1 MGFTGNRRI
10 EPISTT
16 SPGQETPPSPPF
28 SFARGFTP
36 RSSGGASTRGLI
48 KKPDGGV
55 SLPERNPVR
64 TPGQIKQTM
73 VTTQNVTPSGE
84 LVPPLP
90 TRPGRVKRQ
99 GAGENAGRF
108 ASPDIGAEQGARQDA
123 RQGATRRQTKPLK
136 GYQKYKRERGIKGYK
151 KNPKA
156 YLDYLKTKRK
166 PDDRWKKAAFTSER

>member
-16 SPGQETPPSPPF
+16 SPGQETPPTPQMLETQRLIQQER
-28 SFARGFTP
+28 AR
-36 RSSGGASTRGLI
+36 L
-48 KKPDGGV
+48 KKEREGDF
-55 SLPERNPVR
+55 PEN
-64 TPGQIKQTM
+64 TPGQQPTPQTR
-73 VTTQNVTPSGE
+73 SS
-84 LVPPLP
+84 
-90 TRPGRVKRQ
+90 Q